1 MPHFFSGAWK
11 SPPKCF
17 PTRHGLPL
25 SLFYLSFIVVLS
37 ISNLNY
43 VSLPKKGDLN
53 LSISLLSARGRPATS
68 SFCLLSSWLYQIWIW
83 GVYKS
88 SFSSF
93 ESQIGWYGITFTC
106 EARWPFV
113 KDKNPIIQDD
123 CLLFVL
129 TVSLTLASFH
139 FFFLIKRESIDYQH

>member
-68 SFCLLSSWLYQIWIW
+68 SFCLFRWF
-83 GVYKS
+83 
-88 SFSSF
+88 SFRRGFIRF
-93 ESQIGWYGITFTC
+93 EFEEFTKAASQ
-106 EARWPFV
+106 ALNLKLV
-113 KDKNPIIQDD
+113 D
-123 CLLFVL
+123 
-129 TVSLTLASFH
+129 TVSLSPVRPDGHLSKTKIL
-139 FFFLIKRESIDYQH
+139 